1 LHIPAGCVAWDHLRL
16 RVRRA
21 AERLSN
27 LGLPIVDFRIA
38 QIERAPTE
46 RRPRR
51 SRLVH
56 SVRLTIDL

>member
-1 LHIPAGCVAWDHLRL
+1 
-16 RVRRA
+16 VRRA

-38 QIERAPTE
+38 QTERAPTE

-56 SVRLTIDL
+56 SGRLTIDL